1 MTDAFYDLA
10 SVTFRPSDNP
20 YVRFFDLLPIRDLSL
35 LPGDATFTPTVH
47 AKEVGAELTMSN
59 LYLKDETGLPTGTTK
74 DRMAAV
80 ALPFL
85 YECGVRRFTT
95 SSTGNSSSAYA
106 RALAR
111 VPDMDMFVFTAEN
124 FRDRL
129 TLIETERVVDVV
141 LRDATF
147 VDAFEASRE
156 FAQSH
161 DISAERGFFN
171 LGRRE
176 GLKVAWL
183 EAVEQVPLHID
194 WYVQAVSSAM
204 GVYGVDKAAKELQQL
219 GLAGA
224 PPRLLCVQEDT
235 CAPMAAAWRDGS
247 DVIRPEH
254 VVERPHGIAAA
265 IQRGDPTRTY
275 PHVRRIVRESGG
287 AIISV
292 AAGEILAAQQLL
304 RDLEGLEV
312 CPAAA
317 AALAGLIRQRRTGQ
331 IRPDETVL
339 VNLTGATR
347 PGTPPTP
354 DTCWISRRDGRWDFG
369 PLDRTWERD
378 FRDRV

>member
-95 SSTGNSSSAYA
+95 SSTGNSSSACNV

-129 TLIETERVVDVV
+129 TLTETERVVDVV

-194 WYVQAVSSAM
+194 WYVQAVSTRWVSTEWTRRPKSCNSSGWPVRRHDCSASNLRAH
-204 GVYGVDKAAKELQQL
+204 GG
-219 GLAGA
+219 GLAG
-224 PPRLLCVQEDT
+224 
-235 CAPMAAAWRDGS
+235 
-247 DVIRPEH
+247 
-254 VVERPHGIAAA
+254 
-265 IQRGDPTRTY
+265 
-275 PHVRRIVRESGG
+275 
-287 AIISV
+287 
-292 AAGEILAAQQLL
+292 
-304 RDLEGLEV
+304 
-312 CPAAA
+312 
-317 AALAGLIRQRRTGQ
+317 RQRRHPPRARRRASTRHRHGDPEG
-331 IRPDETVL
+331 RPHSDL
-339 VNLTGATR
+339 
-347 PGTPPTP
+347 PPR
-354 DTCWISRRDGRWDFG
+354 SSDGS
-369 PLDRTWERD
+369 
-378 FRDRV
+378 